1 MSTQFQQKRLQYEEQ
16 NLEENSDQL
25 PPNCSYKKVSST
37 QYIVQ
42 YIGLKG
48 TPHEGAHIVVDV
60 DLNGTNGSP
69 GFPAEAPNITFRN
82 GFQHV
87 NVYPMG
93 KLCMYLSNK
102 ETFTSGTTLL
112 EIFSGINQ
120 VIHHPTFHDPA
131 NASILIQEGGKG
143 YDEKMRDQARRLSQA
158 QYKVI

>member
-1 MSTQFQQKRLQYEEQ
+1 MATAFQMKRLQYEEQ

-25 PPNCSYKKVSST
+25 PPNCSYKKTSNLTYV
-37 QYIVQ
+37 VQ
-42 YIGLKG
+42 YIGEKG
-48 TPHEGAHIVVDV
+48 TPHEGAYIVVDV
-60 DLNGTNGSP
+60 DLSGSNGSS

-102 ETFTSGTTLL
+102 ETFTAGTTLL

-143 YDEKMRDQARRLSQA
+143 YDEKMRDQAKKLSQP
-158 QYKVI
+158 QYRVL